1 MTNGITGAVPGRVWS
16 GIGVAI
22 GLLIVV
28 IAGAALFRLLRDIDL
43 DEVVAAV
50 RAKSV
55 REVVIAGG
63 FVLAGYVTLT
73 LYDFFALR
81 TIGRN
86 TVPYRIAALAGFTSY
101 AIGHNLG
108 ATVFTGGAIRFR
120 IYSAWGLS
128 IIDVAKIAF
137 VTGLTFWLGNAFLLG
152 FAMSYAPVAAS
163 AVNQLPAWVN
173 RGIGLSGLMFIVGY
187 LIWLMPRPRVVGRS
201 DWRIVL
207 PGLRLTVVQIGI
219 GVLDLTLGALAM
231 YMLLP
236 DHPSIDFIT
245 LLVIFVTATLL
256 GFLSHAPGSLGVFEA
271 AMLVGLPLFQKEG
284 LLASL
289 LIFRLLYFVF
299 RFFSPRC
306 CSACARC
313 DWPPDLCAQGELG
326 APLEINVSGR
336 DAVVPLPANVQRVL
350 EFLQPRL
357 VFVTESLNFT
367 IERLKLAFVGCH
379 LRRELIVENMDLLA
393 ENLESLL
400 DLGKAALARDGRAL
414 LASVNLVKPGG
425 QRNEACHRHND
436 REPQSCIPITH
447 TAQLQGILSTSS
459 NRDCATG
466 TNWAGGVIATTVW
479 PLVAGSFCSRQGS
492 SIGRARV

>member
-1 MTNGITGAVPGRVWS
+1 MTNGITGAVPARVWS

-43 DEVVAAV
+43 DEVVAAL

-55 REVVIAGG
+55 RELVIAGA

-86 TVPYRIAALAGFTSY
+86 AVPYRIAALAGFTSY

-152 FAMSYAPVAAS
+152 FGMSYAPVAAS

-187 LIWLMPRPRVVGRS
+187 LIWLMPRPRAVGRS

-236 DHPSIDFIT
+236 DRPAIDFIT
-245 LLVIFVTATLL
+245 VLVIFVTATLL

-299 RFFSPRC
+299 
-306 CSACARC
+306 
-313 DWPPDLCAQGELG
+313 
-326 APLEINVSGR
+326 PL
-336 DAVVPLPANVQRVL
+336 
-350 EFLQPRL
+350 FLAAL
-357 VFVTESLNFT
+357 LLSL
-367 IERLKLAFVGCH
+367 
-379 LRRELIVENMDLLA
+379 RELRLA
-393 ENLESLL
+393 
-400 DLGKAALARDGRAL
+400 
-414 LASVNLVKPGG
+414 
-425 QRNEACHRHND
+425 
-436 REPQSCIPITH
+436 
-447 TAQLQGILSTSS
+447 
-459 NRDCATG
+459 
-466 TNWAGGVIATTVW
+466 
-479 PLVAGSFCSRQGS
+479 AGSLRSG
-492 SIGRARV
+492 

>member
-1 MTNGITGAVPGRVWS
+1 
-16 GIGVAI
+16 
-22 GLLIVV
+22 LIVV

-43 DEVVAAV
+43 DEVIAAL
-50 RAKSV
+50 RAKSM
-55 REVVIAGG
+55 REVVVAGC

-86 TVPYRIAALAGFTSY
+86 AVPYRIAALAGFTSY

-152 FAMSYAPVAAS
+152 FGMSFAPAAAS

-173 RGIGLSGLMFIVGY
+173 RGIGLSGLMLIAGY
-187 LIWLMPRPRVVGRS
+187 LIWLVPRPRVFGRS

-207 PGLRLTVVQIGI
+207 PDLRLTVVQIGI

-236 DHPSIDFIT
+236 DRPAIDFIT

-299 RFFSPRC
+299 PLFL
-306 CSACARC
+306 AAM
-313 DWPPDLCAQGELG
+313 LLG
-326 APLEINVSGR
+326 L
-336 DAVVPLPANVQRVL
+336 
-350 EFLQPRL
+350 
-357 VFVTESLNFT
+357 
-367 IERLKLAFVGCH
+367 
-379 LRRELIVENMDLLA
+379 RELRLA
-393 ENLESLL
+393 
-400 DLGKAALARDGRAL
+400 
-414 LASVNLVKPGG
+414 
-425 QRNEACHRHND
+425 
-436 REPQSCIPITH
+436 
-447 TAQLQGILSTSS
+447 
-459 NRDCATG
+459 
-466 TNWAGGVIATTVW
+466 
-479 PLVAGSFCSRQGS
+479 AGSLRSG
-492 SIGRARV
+492 

>member
-43 DEVVAAV
+43 DEVVAAL

-152 FAMSYAPVAAS
+152 FGMSYAPVAAS

-207 PGLRLTVVQIGI
+207 PGLRLTAVQIGI
-219 GVLDLTLGALAM
+219 GVLDLTVGALAI

-236 DHPSIDFIT
+236 DQPAIDFIT

-299 RFFSPRC
+299 
-306 CSACARC
+306 
-313 DWPPDLCAQGELG
+313 
-326 APLEINVSGR
+326 PL
-336 DAVVPLPANVQRVL
+336 
-350 EFLQPRL
+350 FL
-357 VFVTESLNFT
+357 
-367 IERLKLAFVGCH
+367 
-379 LRRELIVENMDLLA
+379 
-393 ENLESLL
+393 
-400 DLGKAALARDGRAL
+400 AALL
-414 LASVNLVKPGG
+414 LSL
-425 QRNEACHRHND
+425 
-436 REPQSCIPITH
+436 REMRL
-447 TAQLQGILSTSS
+447 A
-459 NRDCATG
+459 
-466 TNWAGGVIATTVW
+466 
-479 PLVAGSFCSRQGS
+479 AGSLRSG
-492 SIGRARV
+492 

>member
-1 MTNGITGAVPGRVWS
+1 MTNGITGAIPGRVWS

-43 DEVVAAV
+43 DEVVAAL

-86 TVPYRIAALAGFTSY
+86 AVPYRIAALAGFASY

-152 FAMSYAPVAAS
+152 FGMSYAPAAAS

-187 LIWLMPRPRVVGRS
+187 LIWLMPRPRVVGRA

-219 GVLDLTLGALAM
+219 GVLDLTVGALAI

-236 DHPSIDFIT
+236 DQPAIDFIT

-299 RFFSPRC
+299 
-306 CSACARC
+306 
-313 DWPPDLCAQGELG
+313 
-326 APLEINVSGR
+326 PL
-336 DAVVPLPANVQRVL
+336 
-350 EFLQPRL
+350 FL
-357 VFVTESLNFT
+357 
-367 IERLKLAFVGCH
+367 
-379 LRRELIVENMDLLA
+379 
-393 ENLESLL
+393 
-400 DLGKAALARDGRAL
+400 AALL
-414 LASVNLVKPGG
+414 LGL
-425 QRNEACHRHND
+425 
-436 REPQSCIPITH
+436 REV
-447 TAQLQGILSTSS
+447 
-459 NRDCATG
+459 R
-466 TNWAGGVIATTVW
+466 
-479 PLVAGSFCSRQGS
+479 LVAGSLRSG
-492 SIGRARV
+492 

>member
-1 MTNGITGAVPGRVWS
+1 MTNGITGAIPGRVWS

-43 DEVVAAV
+43 DEVVAAL

-55 REVVIAGG
+55 REVAIAGG

-86 TVPYRIAALAGFTSY
+86 AVPYRIAALAGFTSY

-152 FAMSYAPVAAS
+152 FGMSYAPVAAS

-173 RGIGLSGLMFIVGY
+173 RGIGLSGLIFIVGY

-236 DHPSIDFIT
+236 DRPAIDFIT
-245 LLVIFVTATLL
+245 LLVVFVTATLL

-299 RFFSPRC
+299 
-306 CSACARC
+306 
-313 DWPPDLCAQGELG
+313 
-326 APLEINVSGR
+326 PL
-336 DAVVPLPANVQRVL
+336 
-350 EFLQPRL
+350 FLAAL
-357 VFVTESLNFT
+357 LLSL
-367 IERLKLAFVGCH
+367 
-379 LRRELIVENMDLLA
+379 RELRLA
-393 ENLESLL
+393 AASLRS
-400 DLGKAALARDGRAL
+400 G
-414 LASVNLVKPGG
+414 
-425 QRNEACHRHND
+425 
-436 REPQSCIPITH
+436 
-447 TAQLQGILSTSS
+447 
-459 NRDCATG
+459 
-466 TNWAGGVIATTVW
+466 
-479 PLVAGSFCSRQGS
+479 
-492 SIGRARV
+492 

>member
-1 MTNGITGAVPGRVWS
+1 MTNGITGAIPGRVWS

-43 DEVVAAV
+43 DEVVAAL

-81 TIGRN
+81 TIGQN

-152 FAMSYAPVAAS
+152 FGMSYAPVAAS

-201 DWRIVL
+201 HWRIVL

-219 GVLDLTLGALAM
+219 GVLDLTVGALAI

-236 DHPSIDFIT
+236 DQPAIDFIT

-299 RFFSPRC
+299 
-306 CSACARC
+306 
-313 DWPPDLCAQGELG
+313 
-326 APLEINVSGR
+326 PL
-336 DAVVPLPANVQRVL
+336 
-350 EFLQPRL
+350 FL
-357 VFVTESLNFT
+357 
-367 IERLKLAFVGCH
+367 
-379 LRRELIVENMDLLA
+379 
-393 ENLESLL
+393 
-400 DLGKAALARDGRAL
+400 AALL
-414 LASVNLVKPGG
+414 LSL
-425 QRNEACHRHND
+425 
-436 REPQSCIPITH
+436 REMRL
-447 TAQLQGILSTSS
+447 A
-459 NRDCATG
+459 
-466 TNWAGGVIATTVW
+466 
-479 PLVAGSFCSRQGS
+479 AGSLRSG
-492 SIGRARV
+492 

>member
-1 MTNGITGAVPGRVWS
+1 MSNGITGAITGRVWG

-43 DEVVAAV
+43 DEVVAAL

-55 REVVIAGG
+55 RELMIAGG

-86 TVPYRIAALAGFTSY
+86 AVPYRIAALAGFTSY

-152 FAMSYAPVAAS
+152 FGMSYAPVAAS

-187 LIWLMPRPRVVGRS
+187 LIWLIPRPRVVGRS

-236 DHPSIDFIT
+236 DRLSIDFIT

-299 RFFSPRC
+299 PLFF
-306 CSACARC
+306 AA
-313 DWPPDLCAQGELG
+313 LL
-326 APLEINVSGR
+326 L
-336 DAVVPLPANVQRVL
+336 
-350 EFLQPRL
+350 
-357 VFVTESLNFT
+357 SL
-367 IERLKLAFVGCH
+367 
-379 LRRELIVENMDLLA
+379 RELRLA
-393 ENLESLL
+393 
-400 DLGKAALARDGRAL
+400 
-414 LASVNLVKPGG
+414 
-425 QRNEACHRHND
+425 
-436 REPQSCIPITH
+436 
-447 TAQLQGILSTSS
+447 
-459 NRDCATG
+459 
-466 TNWAGGVIATTVW
+466 
-479 PLVAGSFCSRQGS
+479 AGSLRSE
-492 SIGRARV
+492 

>member
-1 MTNGITGAVPGRVWS
+1 MTNGITGAIPGRVWS
-16 GIGVAI
+16 GVGVAI

-43 DEVVAAV
+43 DEVVAAL

-86 TVPYRIAALAGFTSY
+86 TVPYRIAALAGFISY

-152 FAMSYAPVAAS
+152 FGMSYAPVAAS

-219 GVLDLTLGALAM
+219 GVLDLTVGALAM

-236 DHPSIDFIT
+236 DRLSIDFIT

-271 AMLVGLPLFQKEG
+271 AMLVGLPQFQKEG

-299 RFFSPRC
+299 
-306 CSACARC
+306 
-313 DWPPDLCAQGELG
+313 
-326 APLEINVSGR
+326 PL
-336 DAVVPLPANVQRVL
+336 
-350 EFLQPRL
+350 FLAAL
-357 VFVTESLNFT
+357 LLSL
-367 IERLKLAFVGCH
+367 
-379 LRRELIVENMDLLA
+379 RELRLA
-393 ENLESLL
+393 
-400 DLGKAALARDGRAL
+400 
-414 LASVNLVKPGG
+414 
-425 QRNEACHRHND
+425 
-436 REPQSCIPITH
+436 
-447 TAQLQGILSTSS
+447 
-459 NRDCATG
+459 
-466 TNWAGGVIATTVW
+466 
-479 PLVAGSFCSRQGS
+479 AGSLRSG
-492 SIGRARV
+492 

>member
-1 MTNGITGAVPGRVWS
+1 MTNGITGAIPGRVWS

-43 DEVVAAV
+43 DEVVAAL

-55 REVVIAGG
+55 RELMIAGG

-86 TVPYRIAALAGFTSY
+86 AVPYRIAALAGFTSY

-152 FAMSYAPVAAS
+152 FGMSYAPVAAS

-219 GVLDLTLGALAM
+219 GVVDLTLGALAM

-236 DHPSIDFIT
+236 DRPAIDFIT
-245 LLVIFVTATLL
+245 VLVIFVTATLL

-299 RFFSPRC
+299 
-306 CSACARC
+306 
-313 DWPPDLCAQGELG
+313 
-326 APLEINVSGR
+326 PL
-336 DAVVPLPANVQRVL
+336 
-350 EFLQPRL
+350 FLAAL
-357 VFVTESLNFT
+357 LLSL
-367 IERLKLAFVGCH
+367 
-379 LRRELIVENMDLLA
+379 RELRLA
-393 ENLESLL
+393 
-400 DLGKAALARDGRAL
+400 
-414 LASVNLVKPGG
+414 
-425 QRNEACHRHND
+425 
-436 REPQSCIPITH
+436 
-447 TAQLQGILSTSS
+447 
-459 NRDCATG
+459 
-466 TNWAGGVIATTVW
+466 
-479 PLVAGSFCSRQGS
+479 AGSLRSG
-492 SIGRARV
+492 

>member
-1 MTNGITGAVPGRVWS
+1 MTNGITGAIPGRVWS

-43 DEVVAAV
+43 DEVVAAL

-55 REVVIAGG
+55 REVAIAGG

-86 TVPYRIAALAGFTSY
+86 AVPYRIAALAGFTSY

-152 FAMSYAPVAAS
+152 FGMSYAPVAAS

-173 RGIGLSGLMFIVGY
+173 RGMGLSGLMFIVGY
-187 LIWLMPRPRVVGRS
+187 LIWLIPRPRVVGRS

-236 DHPSIDFIT
+236 DRLSIDFIT

-299 RFFSPRC
+299 
-306 CSACARC
+306 
-313 DWPPDLCAQGELG
+313 
-326 APLEINVSGR
+326 PL
-336 DAVVPLPANVQRVL
+336 
-350 EFLQPRL
+350 FLAAL
-357 VFVTESLNFT
+357 LLSL
-367 IERLKLAFVGCH
+367 
-379 LRRELIVENMDLLA
+379 RELRLA
-393 ENLESLL
+393 
-400 DLGKAALARDGRAL
+400 
-414 LASVNLVKPGG
+414 
-425 QRNEACHRHND
+425 
-436 REPQSCIPITH
+436 
-447 TAQLQGILSTSS
+447 
-459 NRDCATG
+459 
-466 TNWAGGVIATTVW
+466 
-479 PLVAGSFCSRQGS
+479 AGSLRSG
-492 SIGRARV
+492 

>member
-1 MTNGITGAVPGRVWS
+1 MTNGITGAIPGRVWS

-43 DEVVAAV
+43 DEVVAAL

-137 VTGLTFWLGNAFLLG
+137 VTGLTFWLGNAFVLGAGLLWE
-152 FAMSYAPVAAS
+152 PEAAS
-163 AVNQLPAWVN
+163 AITQLPPWIN
-173 RGIGLSGLMFIVGY
+173 RAIALSGLAIIAGY
-187 LIWLMPRPRVVGRS
+187 LLWL
-201 DWRIVL
+201 L
-207 PGLRLTVVQIGI
+207 PGPRAIGRRGWRVTLPCARLTLVQIGI
-219 GVLDLTLGALAM
+219 GVLDLTAGALAM
-231 YMLLP
+231 HALLP
-236 DHPSIDFIT
+236 ADPSIDFVT
-245 LLVIFVTATLL
+245 VQVIFVTAALL

-271 AMLVGLPLFQKEG
+271 AMLVALLQFQKEE

-289 LIFRLLYFVF
+289 LIFRVLYFMLPF
-299 RFFSPRC
+299 
-306 CSACARC
+306 
-313 DWPPDLCAQGELG
+313 G
-326 APLEINVSGR
+326 A
-336 DAVVPLPANVQRVL
+336 AVLLLSV
-350 EFLQPRL
+350 
-357 VFVTESLNFT
+357 
-367 IERLKLAFVGCH
+367 
-379 LRRELIVENMDLLA
+379 REGLLA
-393 ENLESLL
+393 
-400 DLGKAALARDGRAL
+400 
-414 LASVNLVKPGG
+414 
-425 QRNEACHRHND
+425 
-436 REPQSCIPITH
+436 
-447 TAQLQGILSTSS
+447 
-459 NRDCATG
+459 
-466 TNWAGGVIATTVW
+466 
-479 PLVAGSFCSRQGS
+479 
-492 SIGRARV
+492 ARVSARNACVAAAKDRQLS

>member
-1 MTNGITGAVPGRVWS
+1 MTNGITGAIPGRVWS

-43 DEVVAAV
+43 DEVVAAL

-152 FAMSYAPVAAS
+152 FGMSYAPVAAS

-219 GVLDLTLGALAM
+219 GVLDLTVGALAM

-236 DHPSIDFIT
+236 DQPGHRFHYVARHLRDRD
-245 LLVIFVTATLL
+245 
-256 GFLSHAPGSLGVFEA
+256 APGI
-271 AMLVGLPLFQKEG
+271 PQPC
-284 LLASL
+284 
-289 LIFRLLYFVF
+289 
-299 RFFSPRC
+299 PR
-306 CSACARC
+306 
-313 DWPPDLCAQGELG
+313 Q
-326 APLEINVSGR
+326 SG
-336 DAVVPLPANVQRVL
+336 
-350 EFLQPRL
+350 
-357 VFVTESLNFT
+357 
-367 IERLKLAFVGCH
+367 
-379 LRRELIVENMDLLA
+379 
-393 ENLESLL
+393 
-400 DLGKAALARDGRAL
+400 
-414 LASVNLVKPGG
+414 
-425 QRNEACHRHND
+425 
-436 REPQSCIPITH
+436 
-447 TAQLQGILSTSS
+447 GI
-459 NRDCATG
+459 
-466 TNWAGGVIATTVW
+466 
-479 PLVAGSFCSRQGS
+479 
-492 SIGRARV
+492 